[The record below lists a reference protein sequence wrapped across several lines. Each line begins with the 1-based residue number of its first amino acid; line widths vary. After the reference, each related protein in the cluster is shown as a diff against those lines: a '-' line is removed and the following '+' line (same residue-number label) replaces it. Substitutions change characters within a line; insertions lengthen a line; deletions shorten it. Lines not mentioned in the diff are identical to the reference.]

1 MVLVEEAISF
11 GGADLAGYCLCCFC
25 WALNV
30 GHRDERIPCVSRVF
44 CHTSHGHYADRA
56 NICGL
61 PAPKGASIVSMC
73 AAAGLD
79 TWIKH
84 EH

>member
-44 CHTSHGHYADRA
+44 CHFKLTF
-56 NICGL
+56 
-61 PAPKGASIVSMC
+61 
-73 AAAGLD
+73 
-79 TWIKH
+79 
-84 EH
+84 